1 MNLETPI
8 ILIDIAKA
16 PKQPTPKNAT
26 NTSVHPIKAFPDS
39 LFDDLHDAQR
49 VDFTFLEENCEDE
62 AGEDPLSESYFVAIH
77 RRPER
82 SEKAIRNGDKG
93 RAQHERDQVIRLLEG
108 LQGSDWLKVMGVS
121 GITESRKK
129 EFEPARI
136 HFIKGCQAIIEKF
149 RTWREE
155 EKRRKLEKDMAEAE
169 AAEAEADEEKED
181 TGNGDLLSDVDAS
194 AARQL
199 QEEATAR
206 SSQPSKTRTTQ
217 RMSKVAPPLP
227 APPVPE
233 KEFKSFFE
241 KPHERE
247 AALRQHRRSGRKA
260 AAWGRPM
267 PDMPELDFDLPEM
280 YRDEETLRAHARK
293 KRRAKRDA
301 RS

>member
-1 MNLETPI
+1 
-8 ILIDIAKA
+8 
-16 PKQPTPKNAT
+16 
-26 NTSVHPIKAFPDS
+26 
-39 LFDDLHDAQR
+39 
-49 VDFTFLEENCEDE
+49 LEENCEDE
-62 AGEDPLSESYFVAIH
+62 GGEDPLAESYFETIH

-121 GITESRKK
+121 GITESRRK
-129 EFEPARI
+129 EFEPARL

-149 RTWREE
+149 KTWREE
-155 EKRRKLEKDMAEAE
+155 EKRRKVEKDMAEAE
-169 AAEAEADEEKED
+169 AAAEEEADEEEDD

-199 QEEATAR
+199 HEEATAR
-206 SSQPSKTRTTQ
+206 SSHPPKSITSQRKSKAKT
-217 RMSKVAPPLP
+217 PPP
-227 APPVPE
+227 APPEPE
-233 KEFKSFFE
+233 REFKSFFE

-260 AAWGRPM
+260 AAWGHPI
-267 PDMPELDFDLPEM
+267 PDISERTFDLPKM
-280 YRDEETLRAHARK
+280 YRDEETLKAHARK
-293 KRRAKRDA
+293 SRAAKRVA